1 MSYFSIPFEFVMVGS
16 KIGFDLYVNSST
28 HDVREHF
35 VRIFPAGQ
43 VLTVSD
49 LTIFRQKYYQLYVSE
64 TQRDSYLASLSS
76 NTNLTET
83 KKTEVIKESAI
94 KYLSTLFDAKKQFT
108 TELLHDTISGC
119 RESIESM
126 VHVIKGKDISDVQKL
141 IGDLSFHDFYTYD
154 HSINVAMY
162 SMALF
167 QAAKG
172 NASKSEIVTAG
183 LGGLLHDLGKLKI
196 STKIINNPDKLTDQD
211 FSIIK
216 KHPSYGKELFQ
227 QNGIVM
233 SGIDLSIIERIIYEH
248 HENFNGT
255 GYPNQIVGE
264 NIHLMAR
271 VTAIADFFDAITTKR
286 SYHEVLS
293 TEDALAIMANSAS
306 KKIDPELFTLF
317 TSRVKNL
324 VLNGKNHFC
333 VKDDFDPC
341 QPHRVLPVEKV
352 PPNKQEHKLFEKE
365 NNFGSVKSDIDQ
377 NKKKAA

>member
-1 MSYFSIPFEFVMVGS
+1 MSYFSIPFEFVVVDTKML
-16 KIGFDLYVNSST
+16 FDLYVNSST

-35 VRIFPAGQ
+35 VRIFPKGQ
-43 VLTVSD
+43 VLTFYD
-49 LTIFRQKYYQLYVSE
+49 LEIFHQKYHQLYVSE
-64 TQRDSYLASLSS
+64 EQRDLYLMSLSS

-94 KYLSTLFDAKKQFT
+94 KYLSTLFDAEKQFT

-172 NASKSEIVTAG
+172 NASKAEIVTAG

-196 STKIINNPDKLTDQD
+196 PTQIINNPDKLSDQD
-211 FSIIK
+211 FAIIK
-216 KHPSYGKELFQ
+216 NHPAYGKELFGE
-227 QNGIVM
+227 NKLAM
-233 SGIDLSIIERIIYEH
+233 SGIDLSTIERIIYEH

-255 GYPNQIVGE
+255 GYPNQVMGE

-293 TEDALAIMANSAS
+293 TEDALAIMANSVS
-306 KKIDPELFTLF
+306 KKIDPELFTMF

-324 VLNGKNHFC
+324 ILNGKNHFC

-341 QPHRVLPVEKV
+341 QPHRVLPVEKI

-365 NNFGSVKSDIDQ
+365 NKFGAVKSGIDQ
-377 NKKKAA
+377 IKKKVA